1 MNPETIEIKVDNKFN
16 DINDENDDAFS
27 LRDLQMYDNANAN
40 ASSTHSSPR
49 TSSGQELFEFFHTLS
64 NPPETVDIVFCGKVI
79 PGLVGEGNDDHFTLV
94 RSPSSRLPDPPAV
107 KHAIPMRSASFST
120 SVKKMNITSL
130 TSMSSKSR
138 RRMFMFGPVKFL
150 PEMEM
155 SAIRERQGRRAP
167 SQMFPVSEGGGQE
180 TTVKVIAGRH
190 KNQRRDAVKRLT
202 CRARL
207 NTVFERSL
215 ACLRL

>member
-1 MNPETIEIKVDNKFN
+1 MNPATIEIKVDNKSN

-27 LRDLQMYDNANAN
+27 LRDLQMYDNTN

-79 PGLVGEGNDDHFTLV
+79 PGLVGKGNDDHFTLV

-167 SQMFPVSEGGGQE
+167 SQMFPVAEGGGKE
-180 TTVKVIAGRH
+180 TTVKVTAGRH
-190 KNQRRDAVKRLT
+190 KNQRDAVKRLT